1 MINLDNRPKDTNKL
15 FFGDNTV
22 ARLDMTYDSQ
32 FKKIAETDEANVWF
46 LNVVSCKQDRWG
58 DLPPHGL
65 SKFQKTVA
73 YQTVSDTLVPDVFV
87 YLSSISTDPWL
98 KYLYSRISTME
109 NTHGMSYSSGVDQA
123 FGAKANEFLDIIY
136 TDPNI
141 KGRIESELA
150 IAKRFIKSVEG
161 GFENTIENKKL
172 LLELLFRIFML
183 EGVKFPFSFFTTW
196 TLNRAF
202 GNAIQGFSQ
211 LLIKISIDEMQVHT
225 TTGANVIRKLR
236 KTEDFSELFTS
247 GWFED
252 MAYAVVTDVVNKEKG
267 WASYLLEDGELLGFN
282 QAICDH
288 FIEYWAARRLNEIG
302 LDKIYNVTKNDIEDW
317 FDDYRNVNNK
327 QSALQEIDNI
337 SYQLGQIQNDLDRFD
352 KKETNDK

>member
-1 MINLDNRPKDTNKL
+1 MINLEVIPKDTNKL

-22 ARLDMTYDSQ
+22 ARLDMNYDSQ
-32 FKKIAETDEANVWF
+32 FKKIAETDEANAWY
-46 LNVVSCKQDRWG
+46 LNIVSCKQDRWD
-58 DLPPHGL
+58 DLPPNAL

-87 YLSSISTDPWL
+87 YLSSIATDPWL

-109 NTHGMSYSSGVDQA
+109 HTHAMSYSSGVDQA
-123 FGAKANEFLDIIY
+123 FGARANDFLNIIY
-136 TDPNI
+136 TEPKI
-141 KGRIESELA
+141 KERIESEFNIGTA
-150 IAKRFIKSVEG
+150 FVEAVQT
-161 GFENTIENKKL
+161 GFTSTLENKKL

-236 KTEDFSELFTS
+236 KTDDFSELFKS
-247 GWFED
+247 GWFND
-252 MAYAVVTDVVNKEKG
+252 MAYSVAEEVAYKEKA
-267 WASYLLEDGELLGFN
+267 WALFLLEDGEVLGFN
-282 QAICDH
+282 EAICNH
-288 FIEYWAARRLNEIG
+288 FIEYWVDRRLAEIG
-302 LDKIYNVTKNDIEDW
+302 LDKMYNVTKNDIEDW
-317 FDDYRNVNNK
+317 YDDYRNVNNK

-337 SYQLGQIQNDLDRFD
+337 SYQVGQIQNDLDRFD
-352 KKETNDK
+352 TTRKD